1 MSTGRLWASIAA
13 MVAFGA
19 ACGSQPSAVPAPPP
33 PLPCAHPEGLDP
45 EACLLPWPSSAFL
58 VADPTTRTGFRV
70 SIGADATPQTQ
81 TTGQNVDPTPWNGWD
96 GFSPMTSLLAEF
108 ASVVDPTPLPTWQDP
123 APSLDPS
130 SPTVLVDVDTGQRIA
145 HFSEVE
151 TSPDVAPGHTELYIR
166 PAARLAEGHHYAVG
180 IRGLDN
186 TDGSAVAV
194 SASFAA
200 LRDNR
205 PFSPAIDARRASFEA
220 DVFAPLVA
228 AGVEREGLLLA
239 WDFRTASGQT
249 AWGDLRAMRDAA
261 IAAAGPNGLGCTVTT
276 VTEDATDPEIFA
288 QIDGTFTV
296 PNFLT
301 TTADGHT
308 AIARDASGNP
318 VAQGTTEASFLVM
331 VPRTALARATATG
344 GSPAPLY
351 VYGHGL
357 FSDLTEVTLDFGRDT
372 LSQAGAVGAATQ
384 FLGFTNAEEANVM
397 LAFQDVDG
405 FPDVVAKGRQGII
418 NTLLLPRT
426 ITGACAS
433 LLAFSTQSAA
443 LVASSAGYGYFGNSM
458 GGSLGATVAGL
469 SPDIDRYALGVC
481 AMDLPVMMPRAYGWD
496 AIELFFK
503 QGYPARI
510 DRDLLVVMSAEEWD
524 LVEDSP
530 FAPHLLQDPLP
541 GSQVAHLLFQIGL
554 YDSSSTNV
562 ASEIAGRTLG
572 LPELSPTAHPV
583 WGLAQQAAPLDSG
596 YVVYDMGATPLPEGT
611 QAPSVDNGVH
621 EAVRRDP
628 RAQAQ
633 IVAFLQAGG
642 AVTDT
647 CSGPCSPP
655 E

>member
-1 MSTGRLWASIAA
+1 MSYFRLWASMAA
-13 MVAFGA
+13 MVAFGG
-19 ACGSQPSAVPAPPP
+19 ACGSPPSAAPAPPS
-33 PLPCAHPEGLDP
+33 LPCAHPEGLDP

-108 ASVVDPTPLPTWQDP
+108 ASVVDPTPLPTWHDP
-123 APSLDPS
+123 GASLDPG

-145 HFSEVE
+145 HFAEVE
-151 TSPDVAPGHTELYIR
+151 TSPDVAAGHTELYIR

-180 IRGLDN
+180 IRGLEN

-194 SASFAA
+194 SAPFAA
-200 LRDNR
+200 LRDNSS
-205 PFSPAIDARRASFEA
+205 FSLAIDARRTSFET

-249 AWGDLRAMRDAA
+249 AWGDLLAMRDLA

-276 VTEDATDPEIFA
+276 VTEDPTDPEIFS
-288 QIDGTFTV
+288 QISGTFTV

-308 AIARDASGNP
+308 VIARDASGNP
-318 VAQGTTEASFLVM
+318 IAQGTTEASFLVM
-331 VPRTALARATATG
+331 VPRTALAKATATG
-344 GSPAPLY
+344 GSPPPLY

-357 FSDLTEVTLDFGRDT
+357 FSDLTEITRDFGRDT
-372 LSQAGAVGAATQ
+372 LSKAGAVGAATE
-384 FLGFTNAEEANVM
+384 FLGFTNADEASVM

-418 NTLLLPRT
+418 DTLLLPRT

-433 LLAFSTQSAA
+433 LPAFSSQGAP

-481 AMDLPVMMPRAYGWD
+481 AMDLSVMMPRAYGWD

-572 LPELSPTAHPV
+572 LPELSPTAHAV
-583 WGLAQQAAPLDSG
+583 WGLPPQTAPLDSG
-596 YVVYDMGATPLPEGT
+596 YVVYDLGATPLPEGT
-611 QAPSVDNGVH
+611 QAPGVDNAVH
-621 EAVRRDP
+621 EGVRRDP

-633 IVAFLQAGG
+633 LVAFLQAGG

-647 CSGPCSPP
+647 CDGACSPLQ
-655 E
+655 